1 MLRLYRG
8 QPRCYMGVFLLW
20 LIDVRDVGT
29 FCYLFV
35 VFEQIFLNWYWI
47 LIFLSFFPFLNTDYG
62 GYHKVNEC
70 PVCWSGKGMKRT
82 PSFGSV
88 ASLSRNKNIDGSW
101 VCDHRV
107 KKKLDKHNLVVT
119 TRITSLFPELNS
131 VKPLW
136 IALGGPT
143 QPPQACR
150 RACRPRW
157 PGVPVG
163 IQLGQVN
170 HPGRSTAGTYS
181 HHPFR
186 KEHDL
191 NQTPPGNYDVSAV
204 NLQGC
209 IFITMG
215 QKKN

>member
-1 MLRLYRG
+1 MLEHFVCSFWADFSKLILN
-8 QPRCYMGVFLLW
+8 FDLLV
-20 LIDVRDVGT
+20 L
-29 FCYLFV
+29 
-35 VFEQIFLNWYWI
+35 
-47 LIFLSFFPFLNTDYG
+47 FPFLNTDYG

-70 PVCWSGKGMKRT
+70 PVCWSVKGMKRT

-136 IALGGPT
+136 IALLLGGPT

-150 RACRPRW
+150 RSCRPRW
-157 PGVPVG
+157 PGVPV
-163 IQLGQVN
+163 V
-170 HPGRSTAGTYS
+170 TALTVTPWKINGWSLQITRLERNMIWTITS
-181 HHPFR
+181 MMMMFQPLVFR
-186 KEHDL
+186 GVFL
-191 NQTPPGNYDVSAV
+191 
-204 NLQGC
+204 L
-209 IFITMG
+209 TMG
-215 QKKN
+215 QKKK